1 MLASSIVAI
10 LVGFALLVWSADRF
24 VYGAAAVANNFGVST
39 MIIGITIVGFGTSA
53 PEMLISAFA
62 AIDGNPGLAI
72 GNAIG
77 SNIANITL
85 ILGVTALIIP
95 LSVHSRTLQHEF
107 PLLMGVMFFAW
118 WLMRDGTLGRSDG
131 ILLGIALFAVMG
143 WLIFDAMRARP
154 DDPMREELEDEIPH
168 EVPTG
173 KAALWLILGLAVLL
187 VSSKMLVWGAVNVAH
202 MYGVSDLV
210 IGLTIVAIGTSL
222 PELAASVMSALKDE
236 ADLAVGNVIGS
247 NIFNT
252 LGVLAIPALIT
263 PSQLKPE
270 TLTRDL
276 PIMLG
281 VTALLFL
288 MAFGFKSPDR
298 RINRYEGAILLAC
311 FIGYMS
317 MIYMSLISK

>member
-10 LVGFALLVWSADRF
+10 LLGFALLVWSADRF
-24 VYGAAAVANNFGVST
+24 VYGAAAIANNLGVST

-53 PEMLISAFA
+53 PEMLISVFA

-95 LSVHSRTLQHEF
+95 LAVHSRTLQHEF
-107 PLLMGVMFFAW
+107 PILLAVMFGAW
-118 WLMRDGTLGRSDG
+118 WLMSDG
-131 ILLGIALFAVMG
+131 SLMRIDGIILGLGLFIVMG

-154 DDPMREELEDEIPH
+154 DDPMLEELEEEIPH
-168 EVPTG
+168 ELPTSR
-173 KAALWLILGLAVLL
+173 AILWFIIGLAVLL
-187 VSSKMLVWGAVNVAH
+187 ASSKMLVWGAVNVAQ
-202 MYGVSDLV
+202 MFGISDLV

-263 PSQLKPE
+263 PTQLQAE

-281 VTALLFL
+281 VTVLIFL
-288 MAFGFKSPDR
+288 MAFGFGKPDR
-298 RINRYEGAILLAC
+298 NINRFEGGLLLAC
-311 FIGYMS
+311 FIGYMT
-317 MIYMSLISK
+317 MIYLSFVK

>member
-1 MLASSIVAI
+1 MLATSIVAI
-10 LVGFALLVWSADRF
+10 LLGFALLVWSADRF
-24 VYGAAAVANNFGVST
+24 VYGAAAIANNLGVST
-39 MIIGITIVGFGTSA
+39 MVIGITIVGFGTSA
-53 PEMLISAFA
+53 PEMLISVFA

-95 LSVHSRTLQHEF
+95 LAIHSRTLQHEF
-107 PLLMGVMFFAW
+107 PLLMGIMFLAW
-118 WLMRDGTLGRSDG
+118 WLLHDGTLGRTDG
-131 ILLGIALFAVMG
+131 IILAIALFAVMG

-168 EVPTG
+168 ELPTR
-173 KAALWLILGLAVLL
+173 KAVLWFIIGLAVLL
-187 VSSKMLVWGAVNVAH
+187 ASSKMLVWGAVNVAQ
-202 MYGVSDLV
+202 MYGISDLV

-222 PELAASVMSALKDE
+222 PELAASIMSAIKNE

-252 LGVLAIPALIT
+252 LGVLALPALIT
-263 PSQLKPE
+263 PSQLEPE

-288 MAFGFKSPDR
+288 MAFGFGKTDR
-298 RINRYEGAILLAC
+298 TINQFEGAILLLC
-311 FIGYMS
+311 FIAYQGL
-317 MIYMSLISK
+317 IYISVVK

>member
-1 MLASSIVAI
+1 MLATSIVAI
-10 LVGFALLVWSADRF
+10 LLGFALLVWSADRF
-24 VYGAAAVANNFGVST
+24 VYGAAAIANNLGVST
-39 MIIGITIVGFGTSA
+39 MVIGITIVGFGTSA
-53 PEMLISAFA
+53 PEMLISVFA

-95 LSVHSRTLQHEF
+95 LAIHSRTLQHEF
-107 PLLMGVMFFAW
+107 PLLMGIMFLAW
-118 WLMRDGTLGRSDG
+118 WLLQDGTLGRVDG
-131 ILLGIALFAVMG
+131 IILGIALFAVMG

-154 DDPMREELEDEIPH
+154 DDPMREELEDEIPQ
-168 EVPTG
+168 ELPTR
-173 KAALWLILGLAVLL
+173 KAVLWFIIGLAVLL
-187 VSSKMLVWGAVNVAH
+187 ASSKMLVWGAVNVAQ
-202 MYGVSDLV
+202 MYGISDLV

-222 PELAASVMSALKDE
+222 PELAASIMSAIKDE

-252 LGVLAIPALIT
+252 LGVLALPALIT
-263 PSQLKPE
+263 PSQLEPE

-288 MAFGFKSPDR
+288 MAFGFGKTDR
-298 RINRYEGAILLAC
+298 TINPFEGAILLIC
-311 FIGYMS
+311 FIGYQGL
-317 MIYMSLISK
+317 IYVSVVR